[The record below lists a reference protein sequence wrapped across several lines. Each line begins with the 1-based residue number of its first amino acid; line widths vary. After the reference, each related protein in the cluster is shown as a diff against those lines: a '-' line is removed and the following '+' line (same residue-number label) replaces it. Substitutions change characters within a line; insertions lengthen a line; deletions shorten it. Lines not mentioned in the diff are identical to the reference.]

1 MGMIINNVLFTIRNK
16 ELNNIKVLTTSIVY
30 EVWLVD
36 LLHAGTFKCTLHGEL

>member
-30 EVWLVD
+30 EV
-36 LLHAGTFKCTLHGEL
+36 